1 MAQEAQQE
9 PDGHILRRWVSMGDV
24 LVMLTSLSVF
34 AFGYG
39 QLSRDVA
46 SLTRAMQELQGRD
59 ITPGARASIERI
71 TASVTAQ
78 EAAQN
83 AQISELRIE
92 MREQRREIME
102 SLARLEAQL
111 DNHDRR

>member
-46 SLTRAMQELQGRD
+46 SLTRAMQELQARD
-59 ITPGARASIERI
+59 ITPGARASIERLI
-71 TASVTAQ
+71 AKDIAQ
-78 EAAQN
+78 DEALAE
-83 AQISELRIE
+83 IRIE
-92 MREQRREIME
+92 AREQRREIME
-102 SLARLEAQL
+102 ALARLETKL
-111 DNHDRR
+111 ENHDRR